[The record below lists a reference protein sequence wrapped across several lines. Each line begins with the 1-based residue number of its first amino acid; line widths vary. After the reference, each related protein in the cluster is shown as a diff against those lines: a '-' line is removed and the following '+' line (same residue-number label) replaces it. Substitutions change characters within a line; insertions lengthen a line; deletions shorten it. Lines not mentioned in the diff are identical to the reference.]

1 METSS
6 LNFLLRKQ
14 SSQAFSV
21 TTRGSCSALV
31 LLQNILRTNWSWFLG
46 LALLPFHRSSV
57 GSAAAEERLQW
68 LFGHSRESW
77 TLSLSQLPAKAA
89 AVPRALGWRCT
100 GHSQPWAPVPSAS
113 TERQNPKLGFHLC
126 PHNHI
131 SPTAIGKNPF
141 LNSPTCSCPPWSSAN
156 TKTSLAPQ
164 QTRENWAKVVQG
176 KSLRAHQGCPKQLL
190 LKDHYSTKNRLVM
203 WLEM

>member
-1 METSS
+1 MFRESCSPNTVILLKTMQNHVETSS

-100 GHSQPWAPVPSAS
+100 GHSQPWPHSLSPSTLCIHRKAKSQTGLPFVPS
-113 TERQNPKLGFHLC
+113 
-126 PHNHI
+126 
-131 SPTAIGKNPF
+131 
-141 LNSPTCSCPPWSSAN
+141 
-156 TKTSLAPQ
+156 
-164 QTRENWAKVVQG
+164 
-176 KSLRAHQGCPKQLL
+176 
-190 LKDHYSTKNRLVM
+190 
-203 WLEM
+203 